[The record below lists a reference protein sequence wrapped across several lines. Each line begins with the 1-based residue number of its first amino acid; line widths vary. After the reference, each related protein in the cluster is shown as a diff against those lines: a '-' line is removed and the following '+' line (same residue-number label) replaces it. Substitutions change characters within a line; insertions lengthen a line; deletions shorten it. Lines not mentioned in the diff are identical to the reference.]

1 MSAPPCRRRGPC
13 RRRIARAR
21 SRSAGR
27 AGRGCRAA
35 HKAAGVA
42 EREGGEKRIKQRHV
56 GIVDGD
62 PDRLAVYV
70 QRFSLSHSVLPGCAV
85 LLCGLL
91 NASSLPPRAVSRH
104 MNGFRRSRTDPA
116 STNEVLL
123 RARPEERAP
132 RTGNSPIAICA
143 RVSKDEG
150 GPETLAG
157 LMLRDASQRGQ
168 SYGTARDSSALRR
181 SSA

>member
-1 MSAPPCRRRGPC
+1 SVHVHVFWWGE
-13 RRRIARAR
+13 
-21 SRSAGR
+21 
-27 AGRGCRAA
+27 
-35 HKAAGVA
+35 GVL
-42 EREGGEKRIKQRHV
+42 R
-56 GIVDGD
+56 
-62 PDRLAVYV
+62 
-70 QRFSLSHSVLPGCAV
+70 GCAV
-85 LLCGLL
+85 WLGGFW
-91 NASSLPPRAVSRH
+91 NASGLPPGAVSRH

-123 RARPEERAP
+123 RPRPEERAP